1 MSKTILETQHIT
13 KSFFG
18 VKVLD
23 DISFSLA
30 SGEVHALIGENGAGK
45 STLVKIIMG
54 IYQRD
59 EGRIFLDSEEVF
71 FQAPRDALQ
80 HGISIIQQE
89 LAPIMD
95 IDVAEY
101 LYVGRELHKLE
112 LGPLSVVD
120 QRRQRAEA
128 KALFE
133 GLDIDINPRSLMR
146 DLSVAQMQL
155 VEITKAISLS
165 SKIIIMDEPT
175 SAITYK
181 EVETLFEQI
190 RKLKK
195 RGVGVIYISH
205 KMEEIF
211 TIADR
216 ITVLRDGKHI
226 GTDLAE
232 NFTVDK
238 AIKMMVGR
246 EIKEVYPKQKVA
258 IGEPVLEV
266 QHLSSKHQFHDINFC
281 LRKGEILGIAGL
293 VGAGRSE
300 LVECIFGITKAD
312 EGRVLVHGQ
321 AVQINHP
328 KTAIRQRVALIT
340 EDRGHT
346 GLNLKTSVEHNI
358 SLAHLERLARF
369 GVIDR
374 RTEAKA
380 ADSHINQLKI
390 KALSRKSLVRSLSG
404 GNQQK
409 VVLAKWL
416 LTEPD
421 IIILDEPTRGIDV
434 GSKRDIY
441 LLMGELAK
449 AGKAILMISSEIP
462 ELMGLSDRIIVLA
475 AGRLTGE
482 LPQEKFTQEEI
493 MTYASKFEVLHDEK

>member
-30 SGEVHALIGENGAGK
+30 PGEVHALIGENGAGK

-59 EGRIFLDSEEVF
+59 AGRIFLDGEEVF

-128 KALFE
+128 QALFDS
-133 GLDIDINPRSLMR
+133 LDIEIDPRSLMR

-155 VEITKAISLS
+155 VEIAKAISLS

-232 NFTVDK
+232 NFSVDK

-266 QHLSSKHQFHDINFC
+266 QHLSLKHQFHDINFC

-312 EGRVLVHGQ
+312 EGCVLVHGQ

-374 RTEAKA
+374 RTEAQA
-380 ADSHINQLKI
+380 ADAHINQLKI
-390 KALSRKSLVRSLSG
+390 KTLSRKSLVRSLSG

-493 MTYASKFEVLHDEK
+493 MTYASKFEVLHDEN

>member
-1 MSKTILETQHIT
+1 
-13 KSFFG
+13 
-18 VKVLD
+18 
-23 DISFSLA
+23 
-30 SGEVHALIGENGAGK
+30 
-45 STLVKIIMG
+45 
-54 IYQRD
+54 
-59 EGRIFLDSEEVF
+59 
-71 FQAPRDALQ
+71 
-80 HGISIIQQE
+80 
-89 LAPIMD
+89 
-95 IDVAEY
+95 
-101 LYVGRELHKLE
+101 
-112 LGPLSVVD
+112 
-120 QRRQRAEA
+120 
-128 KALFE
+128 
-133 GLDIDINPRSLMR
+133 
-146 DLSVAQMQL
+146 
-155 VEITKAISLS
+155 
-165 SKIIIMDEPT
+165 
-175 SAITYK
+175 
-181 EVETLFEQI
+181 
-190 RKLKK
+190 
-195 RGVGVIYISH
+195 VIYISH

-266 QHLSSKHQFHDINFC
+266 QHLSLKHQFHDINFS

-374 RTEAKA
+374 RTEAQA
-380 ADSHINQLKI
+380 ADTHIGQLKI
-390 KALSRKSLVRSLSG
+390 KTLSRKSLVRSLSG

-493 MTYASKFEVLHDEK
+493 MTYASKFEVLHDE

>member
-23 DISFSLA
+23 DISFSLEP
-30 SGEVHALIGENGAGK
+30 GEVHALIGENGAGK

-59 EGRIFLDSEEVF
+59 EGRIFLDGEEVF

-112 LGPLSVVD
+112 LGPLSVID
-120 QRRQRAEA
+120 QRRQRAQA
-128 KALFE
+128 KALFDS
-133 GLDIDINPRSLMR
+133 LDIDINPRSLMR

-155 VEITKAISLS
+155 VEIAKAISLS

-246 EIKEVYPKQKVA
+246 ELKEVDPKQKVA

-266 QHLSSKHQFHDINFC
+266 QHLSLKHQFHDINFC
-281 LRKGEILGIAGL
+281 LHKGEILGIAGL

-374 RTEAKA
+374 RTEAQA
-380 ADSHINQLKI
+380 ADAHINQLKI
-390 KALSRKSLVRSLSG
+390 KTLSRKSLVRSLSG

-482 LPQEKFTQEEI
+482 LPQEKFTQEAI
-493 MTYASKFEVLHDEK
+493 MTYASKFEVLHDEN

>member
-1 MSKTILETQHIT
+1 MSKHILETQHIT

-23 DISFSLA
+23 DISFSLEP
-30 SGEVHALIGENGAGK
+30 GEVHALIGENGAGK

-59 EGRIFLDSEEVF
+59 EGRIFLDGEEVF

-112 LGPLSVVD
+112 LGPLSVID
-120 QRRQRAEA
+120 QRRQRAQA
-128 KALFE
+128 KALFDS
-133 GLDIDINPRSLMR
+133 LDIDINPRSLMR

-155 VEITKAISLS
+155 VEIAKAISLS

-266 QHLSSKHQFHDINFC
+266 QHLSLKHQFHDINFC
-281 LRKGEILGIAGL
+281 LHKGEILGIAGL

-374 RTEAKA
+374 RTEAQA
-380 ADSHINQLKI
+380 ADAHINQLKI
-390 KALSRKSLVRSLSG
+390 KTLSRKSLVRSLSG

-482 LPQEKFTQEEI
+482 LPQEKFTQEAI
-493 MTYASKFEVLHDEK
+493 MTYASKFEVLHDEN

>member
-30 SGEVHALIGENGAGK
+30 PGEVHALIGENGAGK

-59 EGRIFLDSEEVF
+59 AGRIFLDGEEVF

-80 HGISIIQQE
+80 DGISIIQQE

-120 QRRQRAEA
+120 QRRQRDEA
-128 KALFE
+128 KTLFE
-133 GLDIDINPRSLMR
+133 SLDIDLNPRSLMR

-155 VEITKAISLS
+155 VEIAKAISLS

-216 ITVLRDGKHI
+216 ISVLRDGKHI

-266 QHLSSKHQFHDINFC
+266 QHLSLKHQFHDINFC

-300 LVECIFGITKAD
+300 LVECIFGITKPD

-346 GLNLKTSVEHNI
+346 GLNLKASVEHNI

-449 AGKAILMISSEIP
+449 AGKAILMISSDIP

-493 MTYASKFEVLHDEK
+493 MTYASKFEVLHD

>member
-30 SGEVHALIGENGAGK
+30 PGEVHALIGENGAGK

-59 EGRIFLDSEEVF
+59 AGQILLDGEEVF

-120 QRRQRAEA
+120 HRRERAEA
-128 KALFE
+128 RELFKS
-133 GLDIDINPRSLMR
+133 LDIDIDPRSLMR

-155 VEITKAISLS
+155 VEIAKAISLS

-181 EVETLFEQI
+181 EVKTLFEQI

-195 RGVGVIYISH
+195 HGVGVIYISH

-211 TIADR
+211 SIADR
-216 ITVLRDGKHI
+216 ISVLRDGKHI

-246 EIKEVYPKQKVA
+246 EIKEVYPKQKVP
-258 IGEPVLEV
+258 IGEQVLEV
-266 QHLSSKHQFHDINFC
+266 QHLSLKHKFHDISFSLN
-281 LRKGEILGIAGL
+281 KGEILGIAGL

-300 LVECIFGITKAD
+300 LVECIFGITKPD
-312 EGRVLVHGQ
+312 EGQVLIHGKP
-321 AVQINHP
+321 VQIKHP

-346 GLNLKTSVEHNI
+346 GLNLKTTVEHNI
-358 SLAHLERLARF
+358 SLAHLSRMSKF

-374 RTEAKA
+374 KSEAIA

-390 KALSRKSLVRSLSG
+390 KTLSRKSLVRSLSG

-449 AGKAILMISSEIP
+449 AGKAVLMISSEIP

-493 MTYASKFEVLHDEK
+493 MTYASKFEVLHD